1 MEIILG
7 ILATAVGLVLI
18 YLSIEADKQNERDY
32 RDYKAGKSL

>member
-7 ILATAVGLVLI
+7 ILATAGGLVLI
-18 YLSIEADKQNERDY
+18 YLSIEADKQNKKDY